1 MQATLP
7 HKRKPLKAI
16 LRSMAFREALIGI
29 LFALPWLIR
38 LFVLNIYPIIMAFWY
53 SLTNYSILGEYKW
66 VGLANYVKMF
76 TSDTLPMKALY
87 NSTYYSIGAV
97 PLGLLLALFLAILLN
112 QRVKLLSFFRSVFFI
127 PSVVPAVAS
136 AVLWLWLLNPRVGLI
151 NYMLSIFGIRPVPW
165 TSSAL
170 WIKPAFILMS
180 LWGVGWTA
188 VILMAGL
195 QDVPRHLYEAAEIDG
210 AGTWAKFRSVTLPML
225 TPALFFTL
233 IMGIIG
239 SLQIFGPAF
248 IFNNGPSGG
257 PQNSALFYVLYLYR
271 QGFMYMNMGYASA
284 LAVVIFLII
293 LVLTLLVFRSSR
305 LWVYYETEGRK

>member
-1 MQATLP
+1 MQATQARR
-7 HKRKPLKAI
+7 RKPLSAVV
-16 LRSMAFREALIGI
+16 RSMGFKEAMIGI

-38 LFVLNIYPIIMAFWY
+38 LFVLNIYPIIMAFYY
-53 SLTNYSILGEYKW
+53 SLTDYSILGDYKW
-66 VGLANYVKMF
+66 VGLANYIKMF

-87 NSTYYSIGAV
+87 NSTYYSLGAV

-112 QRVKLLSFFRSVFFI
+112 QRVRLLSFFRSVFFI

-151 NYMLSIFGIRPVPW
+151 NFFLTSIGLRAVPW
-165 TSSAL
+165 TSSAV

-210 AGTWAKFRSVTLPML
+210 AGSWAKFRNVTLPML
-225 TPALFFTL
+225 TPTLFFTL
-233 IMGIIG
+233 IMGLIG

-257 PQNSALFYVLYLYR
+257 PQNSALFYVLYLYQ

-293 LVLTLLVFRSSR
+293 LALTLLVFRSSR